1 MCRKKVNDKTFLETD
16 KEMKTNIPPSP
27 RIRHFQNF
35 WKIINLQ
42 LKLVQKFKINGLN
55 FLIINCKEHIT

>member
-27 RIRHFQNF
+27 RTRHFQNF
-35 WKIINLQ
+35 WKIIKLQ
-42 LKLVQKFKINGLN
+42 
-55 FLIINCKEHIT
+55 